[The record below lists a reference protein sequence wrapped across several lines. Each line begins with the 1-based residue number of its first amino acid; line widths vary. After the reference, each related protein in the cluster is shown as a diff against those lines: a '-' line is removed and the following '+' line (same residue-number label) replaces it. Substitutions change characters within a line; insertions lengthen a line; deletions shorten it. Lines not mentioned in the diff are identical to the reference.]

1 MLSINNITY
10 TYEQKNIKSHYNFSL
25 HVKKNE
31 IVGILGESGSGK
43 STLLDLIAG
52 FLNPI
57 SGNITFEKNDISLLN
72 TEDRP
77 LTVLFQKYNTFEH
90 LSVIKNVLLGI
101 NTSLKTKKEDLEKAK
116 NILKEVGLEGFE
128 NKLASS
134 LSGGQSQRVALARSL
149 IRNKPIL
156 LLDEPF
162 TGLDLETRMKMLKL
176 VKSISQKRN
185 LYTIIVTHELNDCK
199 EIATRAYKVINNNL
213 KEYNW
218 QT

>member
-1 MLSINNITY
+1 MLVIDNLTY
-10 TYEQKNIKSHYNFSL
+10 SYDKTLYNFSL

-31 IVGILGESGSGK
+31 IIGIIGESGSGK

-52 FLNPI
+52 FLTPQSGSIDFENRQI
-57 SGNITFEKNDISLLN
+57 SSLN

-77 LTVLFQKYNTFEH
+77 LTILFQKYNTFEH

-101 NTSLKTKKEDLEKAK
+101 STSLNPQKDELQNAK
-116 NILKEVGLEGFE
+116 DILKEVGLEGFE
-128 NKLASS
+128 DKLASS

-162 TGLDLETRMKMLKL
+162 TGLDLQTRVKMLDL
-176 VKSISQKRN
+176 VKKISKKRE
-185 LYTIIVTHELNDCK
+185 LSTIMVTHDLNDCK
-199 EIATRAYKVINNNL
+199 LIANRVYKVENGKL
-213 KEYNW
+213 C
-218 QT
+218 QV